1 MKKKIALLTPLALLS
16 LSACSLNGEEK
27 LTCTNERE
35 VGNTTTNIKY
45 EINHKNN
52 DIKKMT
58 IIYDYN
64 NTSNTAK
71 TKIDGTDADTDGI
84 TETKEDVNDDLS
96 DKVIDGV
103 VGDTVDTILGPI
115 TDTIIDLSKVKER
128 HNSVQTNYKDVEGFT
143 YTVDND
149 EDNHYKIKYEV
160 DFDKIS
166 STDLTRL
173 GYTKDLEK
181 ARSDYES
188 QGFTCK

>member
-1 MKKKIALLTPLALLS
+1 MKKNLAILTPLALLS

-35 VGNTTTNIKY
+35 VGDTTTNIKY

-64 NTSNTAK
+64 NKSNNAK

-84 TETKEDVNDDLS
+84 TETKEDANDNLS

-115 TDTIIDLSKVKER
+115 TDTIADLSKVKQR
-128 HNSVQTNYKDVEGFT
+128 HNFVQTNYKDIEGFT
-143 YTVDND
+143 YVVDND
-149 EDNHYKIKYEV
+149 EDSHYKIKYEV
-160 DFDKIS
+160 DFTKIS
-166 STDLTRL
+166 NADLSKL

-181 ARSDYES
+181 ARSDYED